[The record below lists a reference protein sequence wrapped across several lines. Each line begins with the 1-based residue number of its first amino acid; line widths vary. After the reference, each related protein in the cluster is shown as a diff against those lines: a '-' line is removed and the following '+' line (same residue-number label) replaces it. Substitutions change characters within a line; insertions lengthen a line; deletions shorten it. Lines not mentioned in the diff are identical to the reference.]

1 MGGLLQA
8 IVTLNWSQLPGYIGA
23 IFSTTSTLFMY
34 ALDSVYQGI
43 LYTLY
48 GWYIIAGYI
57 LLALASIVSSA
68 VKVIAYIFYPIVWVV
83 DTLLPNIIEKSTTLL
98 GQSDSFIILLLQYL
112 LYILAFIVI
121 ILFLAFV
128 LPWLLRKGL
137 VVLRKSVRIFMYIQV
152 RVRLTVRV
160 LCRRLLGVL
169 IPVRNVRNRAA
180 NVPAGVNQPRDEA
193 GGGGGHRAAVRIPH
207 LREERELFERR
218 GEEVVRA
225 RRTPRERGEAIE
237 RMEREA
243 RQQRRGGAMQ
253 RVPREAETG
262 AGNQVRNV
270 VGREARERREAA
282 DFRRRFVPQEPDYPD
297 EWLPIGHALQRKRD
311 VIENRE
317 RRERR
322 RSGHEMI
329 EHGTDMESWRV
340 GMRDPERARLMQAEW
355 ERNGGGLAVRN
366 GRDDSRD
373 GPVYHGHGARS
384 GRDYTQRI
392 NRYLERNGDSPAP
405 LPPRQPNSARSG
417 RDYTQRIN
425 RYLEQNTDSLPP
437 LPPHHFNDVSTLHG
451 GSKQSDIFNFKT
463 PASTKSAIPGQGD
476 MALKTKLEELEKKL
490 QKEEE
495 SKQCV
500 VCMDQP
506 KELMIRP
513 CNHYCVC
520 QACARRLQKCPMCNG
535 LINRAE
541 RVYNV

>member
-1 MGGLLQA
+1 MGALLQA

-34 ALDSVYQGI
+34 ALTSVYQGI

-57 LLALASIVSSA
+57 LLALASIVSSV
-68 VKVIAYIFYPIVWVV
+68 VKVITYIFYPIVWVV
-83 DTLLPNIIEKSTTLL
+83 DTLFPTIIEGFNALL
-98 GQSDSFIILLLQYL
+98 ERSDFFMLYL
-112 LYILAFIVI
+112 RYRWAFIFI
-121 ILFLAFV
+121 FTLFFVFV

-137 VVLRKSVRIFMYIQV
+137 VVLRKSVRIFMHIQV

-160 LCRRLLGVL
+160 LCRRLLGVV

-180 NVPAGVNQPRDEA
+180 NIVPAGVNQPRDEP
-193 GGGGGHRAAVRIPH
+193 GGGGGHRAAVRIPR
-207 LREERELFERR
+207 LREERELFEQR
-218 GEEVVRA
+218 GEVIRA
-225 RRTPRERGEAIE
+225 PRTPRERGEAIE

-243 RQQRRGGAMQ
+243 CRQRRGGAMQ
-253 RVPREAETG
+253 RRVPRETETG

-270 VGREARERREAA
+270 AGREARERREAA
-282 DFRRRFVPQEPDYPD
+282 GVRRRFVPQEPDYPD
-297 EWLPIGHALQRKRD
+297 EWLPIGHALQRERD

-317 RRERR
+317 RIRRERR

-329 EHGTDMESWRV
+329 EHDTDMESWGV
-340 GMRDPERARLMQAEW
+340 AMRDPERAREVQAEW

-366 GRDDSRD
+366 GRDNSRD
-373 GPVYHGHGARS
+373 GPVYHGHGARD

-392 NRYLERNGDSPAP
+392 NRHLERNGDSPAS
-405 LPPRQPNSARSG
+405 LPPRQPNSVRNG

-425 RYLEQNTDSLPP
+425 RYLEQNGDSLPP
-437 LPPHHFNDVSTLHG
+437 LQPRQFNDVSTLQG
-451 GSKQSDIFNFKT
+451 GSKQSDIFNFET
-463 PASTKSAIPGQGD
+463 PASTKSAISGQGD

-490 QKEEE
+490 LKEEE

-506 KELMIRP
+506 RELMIRP

-520 QACARRLQKCPMCNG
+520 QSCARRLQKCPMCNR